1 MADAMDV
8 HGNVFKNGAAVL
20 LARVVGDDGSAV
32 VQADISSAAYSVY
45 LLDDAQPDQRTAVS
59 GHTDIALVVA
69 DVIFDAMQT
78 DSIWTVDV
86 TGFNFRLLLDV
97 SANQAFATAARRYLV
112 EVRLSPAS
120 GQVIVVRFRCNAI

>member
-1 MADAMDV
+1 MDV

>member
-32 VQADISSAAYSVY
+32 VQADISSGAYSVY
-45 LLDDAQPDQRTAVS
+45 LLSDAQADQRTAVS
-59 GHTDIALVVA
+59 GHQDVALVIA

-78 DSIWTVDV
+78 DSIWTVDA
-86 TGFNFRLLLDV
+86 TGYNFRLALDV
-97 SANQAFATAARRYLV
+97 SANQAFAVAGRRYLV
-112 EVRLSPAS
+112 EVRLTPAS